1 MLVPAIQ
8 ADLDAIYALPEALR
22 SGDLI
27 ASVRDAVLATLP
39 HSHGK
44 TLRVNRVLIVWA
56 LLRHLG
62 SVLNVREGH
71 PTLSGTEVAVTS
83 GAWIREWFLRK
94 HIAQAFLGLGED
106 GYEAALD
113 ASLTRICIT
122 HAHHLTDL
130 QTEIWGPVLDTIFR
144 DTDVLFY
151 LGVNTWQGTRWL
163 NRERM
168 EAMASALQ
176 LVIATVESQ
185 QVAPDW
191 DGLASAV
198 ENTGVL
204 VEAAEGTRFDF
215 DWMLSSVK

>member
-1 MLVPAIQ
+1 VI
-8 ADLDAIYALPEALR
+8 D
-22 SGDLI
+22 
-27 ASVRDAVLATLP
+27 SVREAVLATLP
-39 HSHGK
+39 EVPGK
-44 TLRVNRVLIVWA
+44 TLRVSRVLIVWA

-62 SVLNVREGH
+62 RVLNARTDH
-71 PTLSGTEVAVTS
+71 AALSDTEVAVTS

-94 HIAQAFLGLGED
+94 HIAQAFLELGED

-122 HAHHLTDL
+122 HAHHLDEL
-130 QTEIWGPVLDTIFR
+130 QTEIWGPVVDTIFR

-168 EAMASALQ
+168 LSLTAALQ
-176 LVIATVESQ
+176 LVIAVAESQ
-185 QVAPDW
+185 RAKPEW
-191 DGLASAV
+191 DRLACAAD
-198 ENTGVL
+198 NTSVL